1 MALSAVDC
9 YGGDNTQCHHY
20 EQASDMT
27 EHRTEEIWLLGAT
40 GRTGKAIGALLVAAG
55 HPPVL
60 VGRNPDRL
68 RSAAAAMGVD
78 GPRLVVADSVEGIVQ
93 AIREQKPLVVV
104 NTIGGYAETAAR
116 IARACLPGGN
126 YVDLAN
132 DLVAIPR
139 LLELNDEAIDGG
151 SSFVT
156 GAGFG
161 VLGTQSVVAKLCE
174 GKPTPSR
181 VRVDAVPSLAIEAVP
196 VGDALAES
204 IVSGMTT
211 GGLRYQDG
219 RLVRARLASS
229 QQRLTLP
236 ASESA
241 GSAGEVVGCGL
252 APLGDLI
259 AAQLAS
265 GAPEVVATS
274 AMLPTGFVRH
284 LLPLVGRIVS
294 ISAVRKFAVRRLSA
308 VMPKAAPRPR
318 EHTWAHAVVSWPD
331 GTTREGWLRCDD
343 AMDFTCS
350 VVAEAALALARG
362 EAKPGAWTPAM
373 AFGADL
379 AIAAGGT
386 FILD

>member
-1 MALSAVDC
+1 
-9 YGGDNTQCHHY
+9 
-20 EQASDMT
+20 MT
-27 EHRTEEIWLLGAT
+27 AHRTEEIWLLGAT

-60 VGRNPDRL
+60 VGRNADRL
-68 RSAAAAMGVD
+68 RSAGVAMGMNSAPPNGEAMGLNGAPPSRGVGGGAPSTGGAV
-78 GPRLVVADSVEGIVQ
+78 GPRLVVADSVEGIAQ
-93 AIREQKPLVVV
+93 AIREQQPLVVV
-104 NTIGGYAETAAR
+104 NTIGGYAETAAT
-116 IARACLPGGN
+116 IARACLPGGH

-139 LLELNDEAIDGG
+139 LLELNDEAADGG
-151 SSFVT
+151 SAFVT

-181 VRVDAVPSLAIEAVP
+181 VRVDAVPSLALEAGQL
-196 VGDALAES
+196 GDALAES
-204 IVSGMTT
+204 IISGMST

-219 RLVRARLASS
+219 RLVPARLASNPQS
-229 QQRLTLP
+229 VTLP
-236 ASESA
+236 VGEPARSA
-241 GSAGEVVGCGL
+241 L

-294 ISAVRKFAVRRLSA
+294 IPAVRKFAVRRLSA
-308 VMPKAAPRPR
+308 VTLKAAPRPR

-331 GTTREGWLRCDD
+331 GTTREGWLRCGD
-343 AMDFTCS
+343 AMDFTCA
-350 VVAEAALALARG
+350 VMAEAALSLARG
-362 EAKPGAWTPAM
+362 EAKPGAWTPSM
-373 AFGADL
+373 AFGPDL

-386 FILD
+386 FVLS